1 MGDRITG
8 LIYVGDPMCSWCWG
22 FAPEIESL
30 AEDLAVEVVVG
41 GLRPGPMAQT
51 LDERMADFLSH
62 HWVEI
67 GERTGQPFD
76 TGFLE
81 RRDGWVY
88 DTEPAAIAVT
98 QMREMNPNATLDYF
112 TDVQMAFYGR
122 GEDVTTFETLA
133 ALTAGYDID
142 REEFARAL
150 PTDEAKQRAWNDFSR
165 SRNWGISGFPTL
177 VGELE
182 DGRLALLARG
192 WTHAATIRERI
203 ASVAEAEAEVTG

>member
-1 MGDRITG
+1 MSDRITG

-30 AEDLAVEVVVG
+30 AEDLPVEVVVG

-51 LDERMADFLSH
+51 LDDRLAGFLRH
-62 HWVEI
+62 HWEEI
-67 GERTGQPFD
+67 AERTGQPFD
-76 TGFLE
+76 AGFLE

-88 DTEPAAIAVT
+88 DTEPAAIAVA
-98 QMREMNPNATLDYF
+98 QMREMSPNQTLDYF
-112 TDVQMAFYGR
+112 TDVQMAFYGK
-122 GEDVTTFETLA
+122 GDDVTDFDVLA
-133 ALTAGYDID
+133 ALTDGYEVDQ
-142 REEFARAL
+142 EVFAAAL
-150 PTDEAKQRAWNDFSR
+150 PTEEAKTRAWRDFSR

-192 WTHAATIRERI
+192 WAPAADIRGRI
-203 ASVAEAEAEVTG
+203 ASVAGNS

>member
-1 MGDRITG
+1 MGDRIIG

-22 FAPEIESL
+22 FAPEVESL
-30 AEDLAVEVVVG
+30 AHELPVEVVVG
-41 GLRPGPMAQT
+41 GLRPGPMAQV
-51 LDERMADFLSH
+51 LDDRMAGFLEN

-67 GERTGQPFD
+67 AERTGQPFD

-98 QMREMNPNATLDYF
+98 QMREMSPARTLGYF
-112 TDVQMAFYGR
+112 TDIQMAFYGR
-122 GEDVTTFETLA
+122 GEDVTDFETLTE
-133 ALTAGYDID
+133 LTEGHHID
-142 REEFARAL
+142 REAFAEAL
-150 PTDEAKQRAWNDFSR
+150 LSDEARQRAWNDFSR

-192 WTHAATIRERI
+192 WARASTIRERV
-203 ASVAEAEAEVTG
+203 ASVAEAVR